1 MIEKQRLDLQSSLD
15 SEKDQKDKAERNRM
29 GQFATPTNLAKN
41 IVKYGLSL
49 MGEKGAVRFMEPA
62 FGTGSFYSA
71 LISQIDK
78 SQIEKAYGIEIDRHY
93 GEPASQLWSEY
104 DVDIKITD
112 FTKFEPDEL
121 DKAVDLLICNP
132 PYVRHQHLAK
142 DEKVRLKKI
151 SENVFKSKVSGLSG
165 LYCHFI
171 AASHQWMVEGAIGG
185 WLIPSEF
192 MDVNYGAALKS
203 YLCNEVTLLRIHRF
217 EPDDSQF
224 DDALVSSA
232 VVWVKNEKPLENH
245 EVNFSFGGT
254 LEKPKLSKLIK
265 IAELKSEGKWTRFPE
280 KAVRTLST
288 EPKISDFFKIRR
300 GLATGGNDFF
310 ILTPEKAE
318 QENIP
323 KQFLKPILP
332 SPRYLKEN
340 IIHCEDDGC
349 PKIEN
354 KLLLLDCAL
363 PPEDVEFTY
372 PSLWRYL
379 QKGVE
384 LGVDQAYLCKN
395 RSFWYRQEKREAS
408 PFYCTYI
415 GRKTKASDK
424 PFSFI
429 LNHSSAV
436 VSNSYLALEPLK
448 GVSELLIKNP
458 DIVIKIWEA
467 LNEIC
472 GELMKGEGRVYGGGM
487 HKMEPKELANVPIPL
502 IAQLLTEAS

>member
-1 MIEKQRLDLQSSLD
+1 MIEKKRLNLQSSLD
-15 SEKDQKDKAERNRM
+15 AEKDLKDKTERNKM
-29 GQFATPTNLAKN
+29 GQFATPTDLARE
-41 IVKYGLSL
+41 IVKYGLFL
-49 MGEKGAVRFMEPA
+49 INKKKGINFMEPA
-62 FGTGSFYSA
+62 FGTGSFFSA
-71 LISQIDK
+71 LINETNS
-78 SQIEKAYGIEIDRHY
+78 SQIEKAYGVEIDRHY
-93 GEPASQLWSEY
+93 GEPASQLWGDY
-104 DVDIKITD
+104 DVEVKISD
-112 FTKFEPDEL
+112 FTKLVPDVLE
-121 DKAVDLLICNP
+121 KEVDLLICNP
-132 PYVRHQHLAK
+132 PYVRHHHLAK
-142 DEKVRLKKI
+142 DDKVRLKEI
-151 SENVFKSKVSGLSG
+151 SERVFKSKVSGLSG

-171 AASHQWMVEGAIGG
+171 AASHQWMTNGGIGG

-217 EPDDSQF
+217 DPEDSQF

-232 VVWVKNEKPLENH
+232 VVWIKNEKPPQSH
-245 EVNFSFGGT
+245 KATFSFGGT
-254 LEKPKLSKLIK
+254 LEKPKLSKLIENS
-265 IAELKSEGKWTRFPE
+265 ELKSEAKWTRFPE
-280 KAVRTLST
+280 KKVRAASI
-288 EPKISDFFKIRR
+288 EPKISDFFRIRR

-310 ILTPEKAE
+310 LLSPEQAA

-332 SPRYLKEN
+332 SPRYLKTSVIN
-340 IIHCEDDGC
+340 SEDDGC
-349 PKIEN
+349 PKIDN
-354 KLLLLDCAL
+354 KLFLLDCRL
-363 PPEDVEFTY
+363 PPEEVELSY

-384 LGVDQAYLCKN
+384 LGIDKAYLCKN
-395 RSFWYRQEKREAS
+395 RLFWYRQEKRNPS

-448 GVSELLIKNP
+448 GVSELLIKKP
-458 DIVIKIWEA
+458 DIVVNIWEA

-472 GELMKGEGRVYGGGM
+472 SELMKDEGRVYGGGM
-487 HKMEPKELANVPIPL
+487 HKMEPKELANVPVPL
-502 IAQLLTEAS
+502 IAELLNEIS